1 MKQSS
6 ATKTTTELEGSR
18 TPMDALTIIDS
29 VCTGWFT
36 LEFLLRLVFCPS
48 KFQFAKKL
56 QNWID
61 LLVII
66 PLYLLL
72 VFERTTLIEVL
83 NTTRV
88 VRIFRFFKLLYD
100 LQILGKTVKASR
112 HQLGLLLLIL
122 LIPVIIFSS
131 LTLYAEK
138 SWGTAKSKSLFHS
151 LPNAAWWGVITMTTV
166 GYGDIVPESFAGKV
180 IGGIASICGIIIL
193 STSASV
199 IGSTF
204 SLYYNL
210 AQAQLK
216 IPRKQR
222 NFEVDCQSLPTVLA
236 CRTSQTDSMVISN
249 NSDSGYQRSPNR
261 LQICDRNSF
270 VFDSKAIPSP
280 RSPCVCQVSQ
290 DPPIPLKQVSSPR
303 PSLPLTRKAS
313 IRRDSILV

>member
-1 MKQSS
+1 
-6 ATKTTTELEGSR
+6 
-18 TPMDALTIIDS
+18 MDVLTIIDS

-48 KFQFAKKL
+48 KFQFAKQL

-100 LQILGKTVKASR
+100 LQILGKTLKASR
-112 HQLGLLLLIL
+112 HQLGLLLVIL
-122 LIPVIIFSS
+122 LIPVVIFSS
-131 LTLYAEK
+131 LTLYTEK
-138 SWGTAKSKSLFHS
+138 QWGTDKSKSQFHS

-166 GYGDIVPESFAGKV
+166 GYGDIVPASIAGKI

-210 AQAQLK
+210 AQAQLR
-216 IPRKQR
+216 IPRKER
-222 NFEVDCQSLPTVLA
+222 NFEVDYQSLQTVLA
-236 CRTSQTDSMVISN
+236 CRTSQTDSTVISN

-270 VFDSKAIPSP
+270 VFDSNAPQLPK
-280 RSPCVCQVSQ
+280 SPCACQVSQ
-290 DPPIPLKQVSSPR
+290 DPPIPLMQVPPPPR
-303 PSLPLTRKAS
+303 LPAALNRKAS

>member
-1 MKQSS
+1 M
-6 ATKTTTELEGSR
+6 EV
-18 TPMDALTIIDS
+18 LTIIDS

-48 KFQFAKKL
+48 KLQFAKKL

-72 VFERTTLIEVL
+72 VFKRTLLIEVL

-100 LQILGKTVKASR
+100 LQILGKTMKASR
-112 HQLGLLLLIL
+112 HQLVLLLFIL
-122 LIPVIIFSS
+122 LIPVITFSGI
-131 LTLYAEK
+131 TLFTERLWGTEK
-138 SWGTAKSKSLFHS
+138 SKAQFHS
-151 LPNAAWWGVITMTTV
+151 LPNSIWWGVITMTTV
-166 GYGDIVPESFAGKV
+166 GYGDIVPASIAGKI
-180 IGGIASICGIIIL
+180 IGGVASICGIIIL

-216 IPRKQR
+216 IPKKRR
-222 NFEVDCQSLPTVLA
+222 NFEVDYQSLPTVLA
-236 CRTSQTDSMVISN
+236 CRTSQTDSTVTSN
-249 NSDSGYQRSPNR
+249 NSDSGYQRSPSR

-270 VFDSKAIPSP
+270 VFNPNAPPAAKTPCGCQISQDSSLLTKHSASV
-280 RSPCVCQVSQ
+280 RSPE
-290 DPPIPLKQVSSPR
+290 PLS
-303 PSLPLTRKAS
+303 RKAS

>member
-1 MKQSS
+1 MNLKLSFLLS
-6 ATKTTTELEGSR
+6 ATKTGTMKVEFS
-18 TPMDALTIIDS
+18 TPMEVLTIIDS

-48 KFQFAKKL
+48 KIQFIKKL

-112 HQLGLLLLIL
+112 YQLFLLLLIL

-131 LTLYAEK
+131 LALYAE
-138 SWGTAKSKSLFHS
+138 SNHS
-151 LPNAAWWGVITMTTV
+151 LPNWMWWGIITMTTV
-166 GYGDIVPESFAGKV
+166 GYGDIVPASLAGKI

-216 IPRKQR
+216 IPRKRQS
-222 NFEVDCQSLPTVLA
+222 FEVDYQTLPAVLA
-236 CRTSQTDSMVISN
+236 CRTSQTDSTVISN

-261 LQICDRNSF
+261 PQICDRNSF
-270 VFDSKAIPSP
+270 VFDSNASPSP
-280 RSPCVCQVSQ
+280 KSPCSCQLSQ
-290 DPPIPLKQVSSPR
+290 DPPVPLKQVFPR
-303 PSLPLTRKAS
+303 PHGSLSRKAS